1 MGEKGLSM
9 PKLSIICT
17 PSNPEPEGSLLTSR
31 SATLLLGQG
40 SSQKLNQSRLETYLS
55 ASSYPNLDISSHLI
69 KSSSRRLDYRT
80 NGTDT
85 PKELSSRLKI
95 LELFTLHVLPRNEE
109 WDYARSFINNSDI
122 LDDERREAFLQT
134 LQELQDAV
142 DTEERADE
150 LKFRRERDEELKRQ
164 HDEEEKKRA
173 HVAADDFCGTPEQN
187 GGFHRRT
194 SSEVDYG
201 IEKSHPS
208 GTSTSANADKTPGTA
223 KPRTTPGPASGRTQ
237 FSPPAETPKRRPVR
251 KSPQPQSNDMLT
263 QAWQLMRA
271 LQSLVQKMTGA
282 VTSNPTTLFR
292 TILFVLAILLA
303 FSRREVRKRVRRILG
318 SSWDKIRGTVGMGVK
333 VSYI

>member
-1 MGEKGLSM
+1 ML
-9 PKLSIICT
+9 IT
-17 PSNPEPEGSLLTSR
+17 R

-40 SSQKLNQSRLETYLS
+40 SSQTLNQSRLETYLS
-55 ASSYPNLDISSHLI
+55 ASSHPNLDISSHLV
-69 KSSSRRLDYRT
+69 KTSSRRLDYRT
-80 NGTDT
+80 NGADT

-134 LQELQDAV
+134 LQELQDAM
-142 DTEERADE
+142 DTEDRAEE
-150 LKFRRERDEELKRQ
+150 LEFHRERDEELKRQ
-164 HDEEEKKRA
+164 QDEEERKRA
-173 HVAADDFCGTPEQN
+173 HVAADDLRRPSEQN

-201 IEKSHPS
+201 IEKSHPNS
-208 GTSTSANADKTPGTA
+208 TSTSASADKNSNTV
-223 KPRTTPGPASGRTQ
+223 KPRPTPGPASGRTQ

-251 KSPQPQSNDMLT
+251 KSPQSHSNNMFT
-263 QAWQLMRA
+263 QARQLMRA
-271 LQSLVQKMTGA
+271 LQSLVRNVTGA
-282 VTSNPTTLFR
+282 VTSNPTMLFR
-292 TILFVLAILLA
+292 TFLFVLAILMA
-303 FSRREVRKRVRRILG
+303 FSRREVRERVKRIVG